1 MRILKY
7 STSLLLTASV
17 VLASSV
23 VMADGEPTETIEEFS
38 VSADTALRPDEQ
50 NALSEEAVATVTAD
64 GDFLL
69 PTYLLP
75 GETAQ
80 VKRKTIVQE
89 YTEKPIATAREQRSQ
104 PKNVTAPVAQAPVVA
119 VPAAVIQVPPVVVS
133 AKTLQPVPTVR
144 QQTVV
149 AQPVVS
155 QPAVSVKAAPTP
167 AKKKVV
173 SVRKKL
179 LIPLADVPAQDAAEP
194 PVPTKTQWFVPTVYA
209 DQMTSSLRSGE
220 EMPFRMP
227 HEMRITFYPKAS
239 SFSGQTLKWVK
250 AFATAALQDPRLVV
264 EVRAS
269 CADANLQ
276 EARLALIRNALK
288 NAGLSQHQIIV
299 NYTNRPVDSMLLM
312 AVPRPE
318 KSEKVLMAKEQKPSK
333 AISRVTKW

>member
-1 MRILKY
+1 MRIFKY

-80 VKRKTIVQE
+80 VKRKTTVQE

-104 PKNVTAPVAQAPVVA
+104 PKSVAAPVAQAPVVA

-144 QQTVV
+144 QQAVI
-149 AQPVVS
+149 S

-167 AKKKVV
+167 KKKVV

-179 LIPLADVPAQDAAEP
+179 LIPLADVPTQDVAEP